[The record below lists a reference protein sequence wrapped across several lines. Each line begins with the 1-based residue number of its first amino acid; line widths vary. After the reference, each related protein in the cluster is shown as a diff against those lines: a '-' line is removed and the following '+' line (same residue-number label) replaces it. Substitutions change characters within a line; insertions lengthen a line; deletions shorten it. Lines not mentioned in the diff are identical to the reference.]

1 MATKPF
7 VKQFDIHWYELLDS
21 TNTELSDLLKKD
33 QIEEGFCIAAKSQT
47 KGKGQGKNSW
57 ESEAGKNL
65 CFSFLLRPDFL
76 PPENQFFLN
85 QVVALAT
92 RDFCSS
98 IAQNPHINIKWPNDI
113 YVDNKK
119 LGGILIENRIL
130 GNTFESCI
138 VGIGININQ
147 KIFTSD
153 APNPI
158 SIFHLTQKEA
168 RLKPLLIQYGKIFF
182 LWYDLL
188 KKREFSAIESAYKK
202 NLLGINQQRK
212 FRAGNENFSAT
223 IIGTDPFGR
232 LILKDES
239 QNLRLFGFKE
249 VTFLFD

>member
-1 MATKPF
+1 MATKPH
-7 VKQFDIHWYELLDS
+7 VKQFDIHWHEQLGS
-21 TNTELSDLLKKD
+21 TNTELSALLKNN
-33 QIEEGFCIAAKSQT
+33 QIKEGLCIAANSQS

-76 PPENQFFLN
+76 PPENQFLLN
-85 QVVALAT
+85 QIVALASLE
-92 RDFCSS
+92 FCNS
-98 IAQNPHINIKWPNDI
+98 ITQHPHFKIKWPNDI
-113 YVDNKK
+113 YIDNKK

-147 KIFTSD
+147 RVFTSD

-158 SIFHLTQKEA
+158 SIIHLTQKQA
-168 RLKPLLIQYGKIFF
+168 RLKPLLKQFGKIFF
-182 LWYDLL
+182 LWYELL
-188 KKREFSAIESAYKK
+188 KKSEFSVIESAYKK
-202 NLLGINQQRK
+202 NLLGINQTRK
-212 FRAGNENFSAT
+212 FRTGNETFTAT

-232 LILKDES
+232 LMMKDEN
-239 QNLRLFGFKE
+239 QNNRLFGFKE